1 MLAIGPEGG
10 WADDELELFRQTG
23 WASASLGCTILR
35 AETAAIA
42 ATAITMS
49 ELGWLIDLRYIRRRK
64 LVMNKGHIYFEIQAD
79 DTKRAIDFY
88 SQVFGWKFSLVPGL
102 PIPYW
107 TIETGGSRGGL
118 LQRPAKT
125 PPPQSGTNAFVC
137 SLEVEN
143 FDATAQTIQELGGI
157 VALPKFAVPN
167 TCWQGYFVDPE
178 GNTFGI
184 FQVDPNAGN

>member
-1 MLAIGPEGG
+1 
-10 WADDELELFRQTG
+10 
-23 WASASLGCTILR
+23 
-35 AETAAIA
+35 
-42 ATAITMS
+42 
-49 ELGWLIDLRYIRRRK
+49 
-64 LVMNKGHIYFEIQAD
+64 MNKGHIYFEIQAD

-88 SQVFGWKFSLVPGL
+88 SQVFGWKFSSVPGL

-107 TIETGGSRGGL
+107 IIETGGSRGGL
-118 LQRPAKT
+118 RQRPAKT

-143 FDATAQTIQELGGI
+143 FDVTAQIIQKLGGI

-167 TCWQGYFVDPE
+167 TCWQGYFIDPE

-184 FQVDPNAGN
+184 FQVDPKAGN